1 VLGII
6 FATDSVL
13 AHIASKLVVVK
24 NPADFIG
31 AVLGGSEAKTKA
43 ILESTRGKVLVIDEA
58 YGLYEGPNSGGAG
71 SYKTAVI
78 DTIVAEVQ
86 STPGDDRCVLLLG
99 YKDQMIEMFQV
110 CPSLR

>member
-1 VLGII
+1 VLLG
-6 FATDSVL
+6 FTLLPDSALTD
-13 AHIASKLVVVK
+13 APFRIVVIK

-31 AVLGGSEAKTKA
+31 SVLGGSEANTKA

-58 YGLYEGPNSGGAG
+58 YGLYEGSNAGGAG

-86 STPGDDRCVLLLG
+86 STPGEDRCVLLLG

-110 CPSLR
+110 CHL